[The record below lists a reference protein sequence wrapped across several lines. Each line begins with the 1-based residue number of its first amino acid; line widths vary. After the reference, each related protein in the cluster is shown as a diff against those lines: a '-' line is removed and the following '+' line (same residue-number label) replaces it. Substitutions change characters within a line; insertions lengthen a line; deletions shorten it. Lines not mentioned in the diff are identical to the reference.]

1 MMQQINEKSVLLT
14 RFTQDVEDMSHRLEG
29 KERKKFLYKKIDLG
43 QMQDNEIVDD
53 LFTLRYIA
61 NNRMD
66 EFENLLKE
74 KLDAYESA
82 LVRAIEESFT
92 ERITY
97 NEELLETVTEEL
109 VPYYHGRFQ
118 INLSREISFLPLEL
132 RLLLYTKLL
141 AIETRQITRY
151 HLLDRITLTLYK
163 SGDSRLGEYAAFLKA
178 MLGVELAPIIF
189 GREKRFDELFRAD
202 IEGNEKIGAVKEEIL
217 DDASLYQKIVERE
230 FWYGFKGM
238 SDLKNINDV
247 QAAKLC
253 LKAFTLYFEKIVELS
268 SRMEEVFMKY
278 YDTRNRKQVERL
290 LSEEGLENLTI
301 KPRYTIAMVGQQ
313 GQREMT
319 MGEKDKYEE
328 EMRRRASTWAGVGR
342 ETLLMNK
349 GKTRAKN
356 EVYQAPEVLDQSSA
370 RLHLTN
376 LVQLIS
382 NRSYTL
388 DQFDRYMFGLVLSS
402 LKSKD
407 WDKKR
412 LNLFLG
418 VLRDV
423 HSMLWVRNDKDPV
436 ILLKITIDLIEQ
448 DGLLESHGE
457 GWPIGIVVN
466 KMGRASKK
474 DYMVAFEQIKRDNVF
489 AGIAFVSSPE
499 PLQQGGTKQSEIEKN
514 LIQPLYSIATD
525 WKRIERKMGATKK
538 DSSLLRDGLKE
549 LAKEKE
555 KMFVVNQV
563 EK

>member
-1 MMQQINEKSVLLT
+1 MQQTNENSVFLNRLSDDT
-14 RFTQDVEDMSHRLEG
+14 KDMSRHLEG
-29 KERKKFLYKKIDLG
+29 KERKKFLYKKIDLA
-43 QMQDNEIVDD
+43 QMGDNEIADD
-53 LFTLRYIA
+53 LLTLRYIA
-61 NNRMD
+61 DNQKS
-66 EFENLLKE
+66 EYEGILKE
-74 KLDAYESA
+74 KLDDYEDA
-82 LVRAIEESFT
+82 LIKAVENSFT
-92 ERITY
+92 ERISR
-97 NEELLETVTEEL
+97 NMELLEMVEKEL

-132 RLLLYTKLL
+132 RLLVYTRLL

-178 MLGVELAPIIF
+178 MLGAELAPIIF
-189 GREKRFDELFRAD
+189 GTRKHFDELFWSD
-202 IEGNEKIGAVKEEIL
+202 IEACKKIETVKEEIL
-217 DDASLYQKIVERE
+217 DEASLYSKTVNRE

-247 QAAKLC
+247 HAAKLC
-253 LKAFTLYFEKIVELS
+253 LKAFTLYFNKIFEVS
-268 SRMEEVFMKY
+268 NRMEEVFLKY
-278 YDTRNRKQVERL
+278 YDTKNRKQVERL
-290 LSEEGLENLTI
+290 LKEEGLENLVI
-301 KPRYTIAMVGQQ
+301 KPRYNVGTIGQT
-313 GQREMT
+313 GLREMT
-319 MGEKDKYEE
+319 SEEVEKYEE
-328 EMRRRASTWAGVGR
+328 GMAKRAKTWSSVGR
-342 ETLLMNK
+342 DNLLMNK
-349 GKTRAKN
+349 GKARARE
-356 EVYQAPEVLDQSSA
+356 EVYKAPEVLDQSAA
-370 RLHLTN
+370 RLHLNN
-376 LVQLIS
+376 LVELIT
-382 NRSYTL
+382 NRAYTL

-423 HSMLWVRNDKDPV
+423 HSMLWIRNDKDPV

-466 KMGRASKK
+466 EMGRVSKK
-474 DYMVAFEQIKRDNVF
+474 DYMVVFEQIKRDNVF

-538 DSSLLRDGLKE
+538 DSLLLGDGLKR
-549 LAKEKE
+549 LSKEKE
-555 KMFVVNQV
+555 RVFVAYTN
-563 EK
+563 K

>member
-1 MMQQINEKSVLLT
+1 MQQTNENSVLLNRLSDDT
-14 RFTQDVEDMSHRLEG
+14 KDMSYHLEG
-29 KERKKFLYKKIDLG
+29 KERKKFLYKKIDLA
-43 QMQDNEIVDD
+43 QMGDNEIADD
-53 LFTLRYIA
+53 LLTLRYIA
-61 NNRMD
+61 DNQKS
-66 EFENLLKE
+66 ECEGILKE
-74 KLDAYESA
+74 KLDDYEDA
-82 LVRAIEESFT
+82 LIKAVENSFT
-92 ERITY
+92 ERISR
-97 NEELLETVTEEL
+97 NMELLEMVEKEL

-141 AIETRQITRY
+141 AVETRQITRY
-151 HLLDRITLTLYK
+151 HLLDRIALTLYK

-189 GREKRFDELFRAD
+189 GTEKRFEELFRAD
-202 IEGNEKIGAVKEEIL
+202 IEGNKKIEAVKEEIL
-217 DDASLYQKIVERE
+217 DEASLYQKNIERE

-247 QAAKLC
+247 HAAKLC
-253 LKAFTLYFEKIVELS
+253 LKAFTLYFEKIFELS
-268 SRMEEVFMKY
+268 NRMEEVFMKY

-290 LSEEGLENLTI
+290 LNEGGIEHLII
-301 KPRYTIAMVGQQ
+301 KPRYTIAMLGRE

-319 MGEKDKYEE
+319 TEEKDKYEE
-328 EMRRRASTWAGVGR
+328 GLKRQAKTWGGVGR
-342 ETLLMNK
+342 ENLLMNK
-349 GKTRAKN
+349 GKTRARD

-376 LVQLIS
+376 LVELIT

-402 LKSKD
+402 LKSKE

-423 HSMLWVRNDKDPV
+423 HSMLWIRNDKDPV
-436 ILLKITIDLIEQ
+436 ILLKITIDLIKQ

-457 GWPIGIVVN
+457 GWPIGIIVN
-466 KMGRASKK
+466 EMGRASKK

-499 PLQQGGTKQSEIEKN
+499 PLQQGGTKQSEIEKS

-549 LAKEKE
+549 LSKEKE
-555 KMFVVNQV
+555 KMFVVNPH
-563 EK
+563 